1 LSASIT
7 ARRHVSNDARLGGAW
22 TPAQRAKNFLIF
34 VFVRICLVFVAIS
47 PRSFLRKLGRVLGA
61 IANRVLVKERRIA
74 NENLSEV
81 FPELDQ
87 NARDAIIGSM
97 FRNLG
102 DDLGNAAHA
111 MTAGRF
117 EALEISE
124 HDRCIL
130 QAARAEKSGVLFVS
144 AHLGPWE
151 QVAASIVMAGFP
163 LTTIARES
171 YDPRLTAIYD
181 QLRTRHGVRS
191 IYRSASNAGLR
202 AMRCL
207 KRGELLGVVMDL
219 DSRVPSTHAPFLGK
233 MAKTAI
239 GPARLALRASAQVVV
254 ATAAPKSDGSLC
266 ITVTAIATRD
276 LARDSSGEQVL
287 TERINDELSRR
298 IRALPNR
305 WVWMHRR
312 FTDEK

>member
-1 LSASIT
+1 MAT
-7 ARRHVSNDARLGGAW
+7 
-22 TPAQRAKNFLIF
+22 
-34 VFVRICLVFVAIS
+34 S
-47 PRSFLRKLGRVLGA
+47 PRGLLRKLGRALGA
-61 IANRVLVKERRIA
+61 VANRVLVKERRIA
-74 NENLSEV
+74 NENLRHV
-81 FPELDQ
+81 FPELGRDER
-87 NARDAIIGSM
+87 NAIMKSM

-102 DDLGNAAHA
+102 EDLGDAAHA
-111 MTAGRF
+111 MTAGHF
-117 EALEISE
+117 EALEMSE
-124 HDRCIL
+124 RDRCIL
-130 QAARAEKSGVLFVS
+130 QAARADKSGVLFVS

-181 QLRTRHGVRS
+181 QLRGRHGVRS
-191 IYRSASNAGLR
+191 IYRGASNAGLR

-219 DSRVPSTHAPFLGK
+219 ESRVPSTLAPFLGK

-239 GPARLALRASAQVVV
+239 GPARLALRASARVVV
-254 ATAAPKSDGSLC
+254 ATAAPTRDGSLG
-266 ITVTAIATRD
+266 ITVTSIDTCD
-276 LARDSSGEQVL
+276 LARDSRGEQIL

-298 IRALPNR
+298 IRALPDR